1 MSSDV
6 SYFHRRSSG
15 LDAAVNREIN
25 LRTGKI
31 TWADEF
37 MHECKRY
44 FRGEGHI
51 AITRATG
58 RFFRTQRSEFN
69 TVEEFITGVQNCFI
83 AARDLNGLM
92 VPYHMMIIITLEL
105 SEIPELKSFIT
116 MKNSE
121 LGRNPDP
128 GSNLTIDDVLTY
140 CQEIIDN
147 AACERTI

>member
-1 MSSDV
+1 
-6 SYFHRRSSG
+6 
-15 LDAAVNREIN
+15 
-25 LRTGKI
+25 
-31 TWADEF
+31 
-37 MHECKRY
+37 
-44 FRGEGHI
+44 
-51 AITRATG
+51 
-58 RFFRTQRSEFN
+58 
-69 TVEEFITGVQNCFI
+69 
-83 AARDLNGLM
+83 M